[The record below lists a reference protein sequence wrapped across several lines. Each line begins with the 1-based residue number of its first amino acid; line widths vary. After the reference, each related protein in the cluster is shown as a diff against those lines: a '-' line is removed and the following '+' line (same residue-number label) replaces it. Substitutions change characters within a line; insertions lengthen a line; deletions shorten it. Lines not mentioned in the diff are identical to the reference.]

1 MFRKLEIKPKDLKIQ
16 EKETVS
22 DIMNDEEQL
31 IKTKEYYAIKNI
43 KNEKVLITFLEIQ
56 FETSLKETCSNI
68 SKELKWI
75 SKNVNSLK
83 KYFAKDSKDIFG
95 YLTNKDQSIF
105 TEETILNS
113 IVINNINFIDFNFY
127 EVSFGAPSIIKDNLI
142 GLFVDQKL
150 KEELKEKCWL
160 TQG

>member
-16 EKETVS
+16 ERETVS

-83 KYFAKDSKDIFG
+83 KYFL
-95 YLTNKDQSIF
+95 LT
-105 TEETILNS
+105 
-113 IVINNINFIDFNFY
+113 
-127 EVSFGAPSIIKDNLI
+127 PNL
-142 GLFVDQKL
+142 L
-150 KEELKEKCWL
+150 L
-160 TQG
+160 T